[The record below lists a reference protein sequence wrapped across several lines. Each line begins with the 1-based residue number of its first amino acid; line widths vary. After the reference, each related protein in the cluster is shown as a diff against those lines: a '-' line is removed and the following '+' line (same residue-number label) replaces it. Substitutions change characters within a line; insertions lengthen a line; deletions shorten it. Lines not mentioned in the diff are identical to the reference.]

1 MRHLTFGPPLSLS
14 GRTYKGLR
22 GFSGKPLHP
31 PLTDVPITAYLF
43 VAVFDV
49 LSLVLYGGHE
59 ELAAELYRAGT
70 WVLLGGAAVSLLAA
84 FTGAVDWW
92 RSSEPGTQARRTI
105 NAHAVVMLT
114 VTVLVL
120 VDLVWRGTAALHEDH
135 TPLPIAILSVVAAL
149 LVMLGA
155 SLGGSLV
162 YDYGFNV
169 ETSGDH
175 PVWHHDEADVWPD
188 GHTTH
193 GAAGAAGVGG
203 SVAGSQAR

>member
-1 MRHLTFGPPLSLS
+1 VRHLTFGPPFALA
-14 GRTYKGLR
+14 GRKYKGLR
-22 GFSGKPLHP
+22 GLAGKPLHP
-31 PLTDVPITAYLF
+31 PLTDVPVTAYLF

-59 ELAAELYRAGT
+59 ELATELYRAGT
-70 WVLLGGAAVSLLAA
+70 WVLLGGAAVSLLTAL
-84 FTGAVDWW
+84 TGAVDWW
-92 RSSEPGTQARRTI
+92 QSSAPGTQARRTI

-114 VTVLVL
+114 VTALV
-120 VDLVWRGTAALHEDH
+120 VIDLVWRGTVAVHEES
-135 TPLPIAILSVVAAL
+135 TPVPIAALSVVAAL

-169 ETSGDH
+169 ETAGDH
-175 PVWHHDEADVWPD
+175 PVWHRNEADVWPD

-193 GAAGAAGVGG
+193 DPAGTADTGG
-203 SVAGSQAR
+203 RTR